1 MVTLIIAA
9 ITVITSIRAFSDS
22 SVTSQMIFAPNYMA
36 RNNQWYRFFSHG
48 LIHADWMHLI
58 FNMIAFY
65 SFGVMVENVFIDFY
79 PTTGRLIYLSLY
91 VAALPLSSVFDYI
104 KHKDNPSYMALG
116 ASGAVSAVVFASILM
131 APTSSIYLF
140 LIPIPIP
147 AYIFGPLYLLFT
159 VYMARQST
167 DRIAHEAHFFG
178 ALFGILFTSVLIPGI
193 WQYFFREIGF

>member
-9 ITVITSIRAFSDS
+9 ITVITSIRAFSDP
-22 SVTSQMIFAPNYMA
+22 SVSSQMIFAPNYMA

-65 SFGVMVENVFIDFY
+65 SFGVLVENVFIDFY
-79 PTTGRLIYLSLY
+79 PTTGRLIYFSLY
-91 VAALPLSSVFDYI
+91 VAALPLSSVYDYI
-104 KHKDNPSYMALG
+104 KHKDNPGYMALG

-131 APTSSIYLF
+131 SPSSSIYLF

-178 ALFGILFTSVLIPGI
+178 ALFGILFTTVLIPGI
-193 WQYFFREIGF
+193 WQYFFQEIGF

>member
-159 VYMARQST
+159 VYMTRQST

>member
-9 ITVITSIRAFSDS
+9 ITVITSIRAFSDQ
-22 SVTSQMIFAPNYMA
+22 SVTSQLIFAPNYMA
-36 RNNQWYRFFSHG
+36 RTNQWYRFFSHG
-48 LIHADWMHLI
+48 LIHGDWMHLI

-65 SFGVMVENVFIDFY
+65 SFGVLVENVFIDFY

-91 VAALPLSSVFDYI
+91 VAALPLSSIYDYI
-104 KHKDNPSYMALG
+104 RHKDNPSYMALG

-131 APTSSIYLF
+131 SPTSSIYLF

-159 VYMARQST
+159 VYMARTST
-167 DRIAHEAHFFG
+167 DRIAHDAHFFG
-178 ALFGILFTSVLIPGI
+178 ALFGILFTTVLIPGI
-193 WQYFFREIGF
+193 WQYFLSEIGF